1 MASTQCQR
9 EILNKIYANLSIHKL
24 EDVVEIVLKGDEIV
38 LKSFKYNTKVSY
50 FYIPEGV
57 TTLLSSC
64 FSGTDLAII
73 KIPPTVTKVGY
84 ACFAN
89 CANLHTIKAPVS
101 LMSEVESL
109 RYGNNSEIIFY

>member
-50 FYIPEGV
+50 F
-57 TTLLSSC
+57 SSD
-64 FSGTDLAII
+64 SG
-73 KIPPTVTKVGY
+73 
-84 ACFAN
+84 
-89 CANLHTIKAPVS
+89 
-101 LMSEVESL
+101 
-109 RYGNNSEIIFY
+109 